1 MAFDPSI
8 YEARR
13 RALEQQ
19 YAPQAAMARY
29 SRENVVQD
37 TGRSLRDLAQSYD
50 KQLQP
55 YQATFGRR
63 GVVSPNVRSGI
74 YIKGLMEFA
83 KQRMPSESDL
93 QKSMLQ
99 QLGQYDLQ
107 EKQALDAIRGG
118 GMDLEAEKLRQI
130 AEDAQIVMAKRAG
143 F

>member
-29 SRENVVQD
+29 SREGAVQSS
-37 TGRSLRDLAQSYD
+37 GRSFRDLAQSYD

-55 YQATFGRR
+55 YQATFGKR
-63 GVVSPNVRSGI
+63 GVSSPNVRSGI
-74 YIKGLMEFA
+74 YKKGLMEFA
-83 KQRMPSESDL
+83 KQRMQSESDL
-93 QKSMLQ
+93 QQSMLRE
-99 QLGQYDLQ
+99 LGQYDLQ

-118 GMDLEAEKLRQI
+118 NLDLEAEKLRQI
-130 AEDAQIVMAKRAG
+130 AEDAQIVMARRAG

>member
-19 YAPQAAMARY
+19 YAPQAASAKY
-29 SRENVVQD
+29 SRGTVIQN
-37 TGRSLRDLAQSYD
+37 TARGARDLAQQYD

-55 YQATFGRR
+55 YQSSFGRR
-63 GVVSPNVRSGI
+63 NMYAPGIRSGV
-74 YIKGLMEFA
+74 YQKGLMEFA
-83 KQRMPSESDL
+83 KQRMQAQADL
-93 QKSMLQ
+93 QQSMLQ

-107 EKQALDAIRGG
+107 EKQALDAIRTGNL
-118 GMDLEAEKLRQI
+118 DLEAEKLRQI
-130 AEDAQIVMAKRAG
+130 AEDAQLVMARRAG